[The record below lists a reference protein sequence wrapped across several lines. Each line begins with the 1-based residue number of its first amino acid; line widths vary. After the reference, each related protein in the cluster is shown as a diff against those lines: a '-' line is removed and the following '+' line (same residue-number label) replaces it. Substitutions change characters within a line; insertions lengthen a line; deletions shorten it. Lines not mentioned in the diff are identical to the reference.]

1 MARAAWS
8 LKGGVAAI
16 TGAGSGIGAALA
28 VELAARGMHLAL
40 ADRHS
45 TVLEATAQQA
55 RRAGTTVSTHAFDLT
70 DRAMSAAWPQAV
82 LAQHGH
88 VTLLVNNAG
97 IGVGGTFE
105 QVDPADFDLL
115 MDINFG
121 APVRLTRAFLPLLAR
136 EPAAQIVNVSSV
148 LGIVATP
155 GQTAYCASK
164 FALRGFSE
172 SLRHELEAAGSP
184 VQVTLVHPGG
194 VRTAIASNAK
204 IPRSATPEQVAQAE
218 ERWKKMLVMPPAEA
232 ARIIA
237 DGIAR
242 REPRILVGEDAKQ
255 AVLLQRLMP
264 IGYWKVMA
272 QGIARRTG
280 QKAA

>member
-1 MARAAWS
+1 MAKAAWS

-28 VELAARGMHLAL
+28 LELGRRGMHLAL
-40 ADRHS
+40 ADRHTS
-45 TVLEATAQQA
+45 ALETTAEQA
-55 RRAGTTVSTHAFDLT
+55 RRSGITISTHAFDVT

-82 LAQHGH
+82 LAQHGR

-97 IGVGGTFE
+97 IALGGTFE
-105 QVDPADFDLL
+105 QVDAADFDLL

-121 APVRLTRAFLPLLAR
+121 APVRLTRAFLPLLSR
-136 EPAAQIVNVSSV
+136 EAAAQIVNVSSV

-184 VQVTLVHPGG
+184 VQVTVVHPGG
-194 VRTAIASNAK
+194 VRTAIASSAK
-204 IPRSATPEQVAQAE
+204 IPRNATPTQLAQAE
-218 ERWKKMLVMPPAEA
+218 ERWQKMLVMPPAEA

-237 DGIAR
+237 DGIER
-242 REPRILVGEDAKQ
+242 REPRVLVGEDAKQ
-255 AVLLQRLMP
+255 AVFLQRLMP
-264 IGYWKVMA
+264 VGYWKVMA
-272 QGIARRTG
+272 QGIARRMG
-280 QKAA
+280 QKGA

>member
-40 ADRHS
+40 ADRHTS
-45 TVLEATAQQA
+45 ALEATAQQA
-55 RRAGTTVSTHAFDLT
+55 RQAGTTVSTHAFDVT

-88 VTLLVNNAG
+88 VTVLVNNAG
-97 IGVGGTFE
+97 IAVSGTFE
-105 QVDPADFDLL
+105 QVDPSDFDLL

-121 APVRLTRAFLPLLAR
+121 APVRLTRAFLPLLAK
-136 EPAAQIVNVSSV
+136 EPAAQIVNMSSV

-194 VRTAIASNAK
+194 VRTAIASSARV
-204 IPRSATPEQVAQAE
+204 PRDATAGQLALYEK
-218 ERWKKMLVMPPAEA
+218 RWKAMLVMPPAQA

-237 DGIAR
+237 DGIER
-242 REPRILVGEDAKQ
+242 REPRVLVGDDARQ
-255 AVLLQRLMP
+255 AVFLQRLMP

-272 QGIARRTG
+272 QGIARRLG

>member
-1 MARAAWS
+1 MAKAAWS

-28 VELAARGMHLAL
+28 LELGRRGMHLAL
-40 ADRHS
+40 ADRHTS
-45 TVLEATAQQA
+45 ALETTAEQA
-55 RRAGTTVSTHAFDLT
+55 RRSGITISTHAFDVT

-82 LAQHGH
+82 VAQHGR

-97 IGVGGTFE
+97 IALGGTFE
-105 QVDPADFDLL
+105 QVDAADFDLL

-121 APVRLTRAFLPLLAR
+121 AAVRLTRAFLPLLSR
-136 EPAAQIVNVSSV
+136 EAAAQIVNVSSV

-184 VQVTLVHPGG
+184 VQVTVVHPGG
-194 VRTAIASNAK
+194 VRTAIASSAK
-204 IPRSATPEQVAQAE
+204 IPRNATPTQLAQAE
-218 ERWKKMLVMPPAEA
+218 ERWQKMLVMPPAEA

-237 DGIAR
+237 DGIER
-242 REPRILVGEDAKQ
+242 REPRVLVGEDAKQ
-255 AVLLQRLMP
+255 AVFLQRLMP
-264 IGYWKVMA
+264 VGYWKVMA
-272 QGIARRTG
+272 QGIARRMG
-280 QKAA
+280 QKGA

>member
-1 MARAAWS
+1 MAKAAWS

-28 VELAARGMHLAL
+28 LELGRRGMHLAL
-40 ADRHS
+40 ADRHTS
-45 TVLEATAQQA
+45 ALETTAEQA
-55 RRAGTTVSTHAFDLT
+55 RRSGITISTHAFDVT

-82 LAQHGH
+82 LAQHGR

-97 IGVGGTFE
+97 IALGGTFD
-105 QVDPADFDLL
+105 QVDAADFDLL

-136 EPAAQIVNVSSV
+136 EAAAQIVNVSSV

-184 VQVTLVHPGG
+184 VQVTVVHPGG
-194 VRTAIASNAK
+194 VRTAIASSAK
-204 IPRSATPEQVAQAE
+204 IPRNATPTQLAQAE
-218 ERWKKMLVMPPAEA
+218 ERWQKMLVMPPAEA

-237 DGIAR
+237 DGIER
-242 REPRILVGEDAKQ
+242 REPRVLVGEDAKQ
-255 AVLLQRLMP
+255 AVFLQRLMP
-264 IGYWKVMA
+264 VGYWKVMA
-272 QGIARRTG
+272 QGIARRMG
-280 QKAA
+280 QKGA

>member
-1 MARAAWS
+1 MSTAPWILRN
-8 LKGGVAAI
+8 GVAAI

-28 VELAARGMHLAL
+28 VELARRGMHLAL
-40 ADRHS
+40 ADRNATS
-45 TVLEATAQQA
+45 LEATAERA
-55 RRAGTTVSTHAFDLT
+55 RAAGTNVSTQAFDVT
-70 DRAMSAAWPQAV
+70 DRAVVAAWPQAV
-82 LAQHGH
+82 LARHGR

-97 IGVGGTFE
+97 IAVGGTFE
-105 QVDPADFDLL
+105 QVDATDFDVL
-115 MDINFG
+115 MEVNFA

-136 EPAAQIVNVSSV
+136 EPSALIVNMSSV

-172 SLRHELEAAGSP
+172 SLRLELAEAGSP
-184 VQVTLVHPGG
+184 VGVTLVHPGG
-194 VRTAIASNAK
+194 VRTGIASSAK
-204 IPRSATPEQVAQAE
+204 IPRNASPEQVARHLEA
-218 ERWKKMLVMPPAEA
+218 WKKMLSMPPERA
-232 ARIIA
+232 ARTIA

-242 REPRILVGEDAKQ
+242 REPRVLVGDDAKQ
-255 AVLLQRLMP
+255 AVFLQRLMP
-264 IGYWKVMA
+264 VGYWKLMA

>member
-1 MARAAWS
+1 MAKAAWN

-28 VELAARGMHLAL
+28 LELGRRGMHLAL
-40 ADRHS
+40 ADRHTS
-45 TVLEATAQQA
+45 ALETTAEQA
-55 RRAGTTVSTHAFDLT
+55 RRTGIKVSTHAFDVT
-70 DRAMSAAWPQAV
+70 DRAMSAAWAQAV
-82 LAQHGH
+82 VAEHGR

-97 IGVGGTFE
+97 IALGGTFE
-105 QVDPADFDLL
+105 QVDAADFDLL

-184 VQVTLVHPGG
+184 VQVTVVHPGG
-194 VRTAIASNAK
+194 VRTAIASSAK
-204 IPRSATPEQVAQAE
+204 IPRNATPAQLAEAE
-218 ERWKKMLVMPPAEA
+218 ERWKKVLVMPPAEA

-242 REPRILVGEDAKQ
+242 REPRVLVGEDAKQ
-255 AVLLQRLMP
+255 AVFLQRLMP
-264 IGYWKVMA
+264 VGYWKVMA

-280 QKAA
+280 LKAA

>member
-1 MARAAWS
+1 MAKAAWS

-28 VELAARGMHLAL
+28 IELAARGMHLAL
-40 ADRHS
+40 ADRHTS
-45 TVLEATAQQA
+45 ALEATAVQA
-55 RRAGTTVSTHAFDLT
+55 RHAGTTVSTHAFDVT

-82 LAQHGH
+82 VAQHRH

-97 IGVGGTFE
+97 IAVGGTFD

-121 APVRLTRAFLPLLAR
+121 APVRLTRAFLPLLAK

-194 VRTAIASNAK
+194 VRTAIASSAK
-204 IPRSATPEQVAQAE
+204 IPRNVTAEQLAQNE
-218 ERWKKMLVMPPAEA
+218 ERWKKMLVMPPAQA
-232 ARIIA
+232 AKIIA
-237 DGIAR
+237 DGIER
-242 REPRILVGEDAKQ
+242 REPRVLVGEDAKQ
-255 AVLLQRLMP
+255 AVFLQRLMP

-272 QGIARRTG
+272 QGIARRMG

>member
-1 MARAAWS
+1 MAKAAWS

-28 VELAARGMHLAL
+28 IELAARGMRLAL
-40 ADRHS
+40 ADRHTS
-45 TVLEATAQQA
+45 ALEATAEQA
-55 RRAGTTVSTHAFDLT
+55 RRAGTAVSTHAFDVT

-82 LAQHGH
+82 IAQHGH
-88 VTLLVNNAG
+88 VSVLVNNAG
-97 IGVGGTFE
+97 IGLGGTFE

-136 EPAAQIVNVSSV
+136 EPVALIVNVSSV
-148 LGIVATP
+148 LGIVAAP

-184 VQVTLVHPGG
+184 VQITLVHPGG
-194 VRTAIASNAK
+194 VRTAIASSAR
-204 IPRSATPEQVAQAE
+204 IPRNATPGQIAQAE
-218 ERWKKMLVMPPAEA
+218 ERWKKLLVMPPAQA

-237 DGIAR
+237 DGIER
-242 REPRILVGEDAKQ
+242 REPRVLVGQDARQ
-255 AVLLQRLMP
+255 AVFLQRLMP